1 MSTTMNEDVKLRE
14 MLMDI
19 CRQQPKKKKRILA
32 ACAVGVV
39 VLLLVGIWGIGYGC
53 ANGRRTAEIQ
63 RLNAR
68 IAQLEET
75 PTVVESIRPEIVQQV
90 LSEKMSD
97 IRELAS
103 AEYIFT
109 NAARFTSS
117 KHIKDW
123 KVPLTQKSFVQK
135 WDGVIK
141 AGVDL
146 EALQVTG
153 DGEKLCITL
162 PRAEVLSYE
171 VLTDTVEV
179 LDEKNNVFNPI
190 KVDDKNDFDA
200 ETKQEMIDRAIK
212 NGLLD
217 KADKNAEQII
227 TDIIVAT
234 YRIPTDRIEFV
245 RTET

>member
-1 MSTTMNEDVKLRE
+1 MSTTMNEDVTLRE

-19 CRQQPKKKKRILA
+19 CRQQPKKKKMILA

-39 VLLLVGIWGIGYGC
+39 LLLLIGIWAIGYGC
-53 ANGRRTAEIQ
+53 ANGKRAAEIE

-68 IAQLEET
+68 IAELEET

-123 KVPLTQKSFVQK
+123 KIPLTQKSFVQK

-227 TDIIVAT
+227 TDIIVST
-234 YRIPTDRIEFV
+234 YRISKDRIEFV
-245 RTET
+245 RTEK